1 MHKDSEVV
9 KKNMYPEQRVL
20 LRHFEFFGPPNK
32 RLLNWIDDEN
42 WTKVLEK
49 MNELAEADLEERPIM
64 GFEVWGQ
71 LLGSE
76 AQKMISGTTKIDPGA
91 RSTIDEVLAQ
101 PWWQEAV

>member
-1 MHKDSEVV
+1 
-9 KKNMYPEQRVL
+9 MYPEQRVL
-20 LRHFEFFGPPNK
+20 LRHFTFFGPPNE
-32 RLLNWIDDEN
+32 RLFNWIDDEN

-64 GFEVWGQ
+64 SFEVWGQ

-91 RSTIDEVLAQ
+91 RSTIDEVLAH
-101 PWWQEAV
+101 PWWHEAV